1 MRYKRFEVPPKA
13 KTNRQQIIDTAFE
26 MVRENGVE
34 SLNARNLARRIG
46 CSTQPLFYNFST
58 MEGLLASVIYKANE
72 FYHSYIWQAMSE
84 SKYPPYK
91 ASGMAYI
98 QFSKDERNL
107 FNLLF
112 MRDRTNEKE
121 DVQNASF
128 EEIVSMLMANYD
140 LPHEEAQLFHLEMWS
155 VVHGIA
161 AMQATSFL
169 NLDADMASTCL
180 TNVFE
185 GLKLRLEL
193 RKKEQEKGEL
203 RGCRT

>member
-1 MRYKRFEVPPKA
+1 M
-13 KTNRQQIIDTAFE
+13 
-26 MVRENGVE
+26 
-34 SLNARNLARRIG
+34 
-46 CSTQPLFYNFST
+46 
-58 MEGLLASVIYKANE
+58 LASVIYKANE
-72 FYHSYIWQAMSE
+72 FYHSYVWQAMSE
-84 SKYPPYK
+84 TKYPPYK

-98 QFSKDERNL
+98 QFAKDERNI

-128 EEIVSMLMANYD
+128 EEIVSILMANYG

>member
-1 MRYKRFEVPPKA
+1 MPPKA

-26 MVRENGVE
+26 IVKENGVD
-34 SLNARNLARRIG
+34 SLNARTLARRIG

-58 MEGLLASVIYKANE
+58 MEELLESVIAKANE

-84 SKYPPYK
+84 AKFPPYK

-98 QFSKDERNL
+98 QFAKDERNL

-128 EEIVSMLMANYD
+128 EEIVSMLMTNYG
-140 LPHEEAQLFHLEMWS
+140 LTHEEAQLFHLEMWS

-161 AMQATSFL
+161 TMQATSFL

-193 RKKEQEKGEL
+193 RKKEQEKGE
-203 RGCRT
+203 

>member
-1 MRYKRFEVPPKA
+1 MPPKA

-26 MVRENGVE
+26 MVRENGANA
-34 SLNARNLARRIG
+34 LNARNLAHRIG

-58 MEGLLASVIYKANE
+58 MEELLESVIAKANE

-84 SKYPPYK
+84 AKFPPYK

-98 QFSKDERNL
+98 QFAKEERNL

-112 MRDRTNEKE
+112 MRDRTNEKV
-121 DVQNASF
+121 DIQNANF
-128 EEIVSMLMANYD
+128 EEIVSMLMTNYG
-140 LPHEEAQLFHLEMWS
+140 LSHEEAQLFHLEMWS

-169 NLDADMASTCL
+169 DLDAEMISTCL
-180 TNVFE
+180 TDVFE
-185 GLKLRLEL
+185 ALKLRLAQ
-193 RKKEQEKGEL
+193 RKKEQEKE
-203 RGCRT
+203 

>member
-1 MRYKRFEVPPKA
+1 MPPKA

-58 MEGLLASVIYKANE
+58 MEKLLASVIYKANE
-72 FYHSYIWQAMSE
+72 FYHSYVWQAMSE
-84 SKYPPYK
+84 TKYPPYK

-98 QFSKDERNL
+98 QFAKDERNI

-128 EEIVSMLMANYD
+128 EEIVSMLMTNYG

-161 AMQATSFL
+161 TMQATSFL

>member
-1 MRYKRFEVPPKA
+1 MHYKRFEVPPKA

-58 MEGLLASVIYKANE
+58 MEELLESVIAKANE

-84 SKYPPYK
+84 TKYPPYK

-98 QFSKDERNL
+98 QFAKDERNL

-128 EEIVSMLMANYD
+128 EEIVSMLMANYG

-193 RKKEQEKGEL
+193 RKKEQEKGE
-203 RGCRT
+203 

>member
-1 MRYKRFEVPPKA
+1 MPPKA

-58 MEGLLASVIYKANE
+58 MEELLASVIYKANE
-72 FYHSYIWQAMSE
+72 FYHSYTWQAMSE

-169 NLDADMASTCL
+169 NLDTEMISTCL
-180 TNVFE
+180 TDVFE
-185 GLKLRLEL
+185 ALKLRLAQK
-193 RKKEQEKGEL
+193 RAEQKQQ
-203 RGCRT
+203 

>member
-1 MRYKRFEVPPKA
+1 MPRNFLYTRDEIIQAALSLTREQGIGALTARALGHRLGTTAKPIFSQFASMEEVQCA
-13 KTNRQQIIDTAFE
+13 VRQE
-26 MVRENGVE
+26 
-34 SLNARNLARRIG
+34 ARR
-46 CSTQPLFYNFST
+46 TYETYLRT
-58 MEGLLASVIYKANE
+58 DM
-72 FYHSYIWQAMSE
+72 QAGH
-84 SKYPPYK
+84 YPPYK

-98 QFSKDERNL
+98 QFAKDERNI

-128 EEIVSMLMANYD
+128 EEIVSILMANYG

>member
-1 MRYKRFEVPPKA
+1 MRYKRFEVPPRA

-58 MEGLLASVIYKANE
+58 MEELLASVIYKANE

-84 SKYPPYK
+84 TKYPPYK

-98 QFSKDERNL
+98 QFAKDERNL

-128 EEIVSMLMANYD
+128 EEIVSMLMANYG
-140 LPHEEAQLFHLEMWS
+140 LPHEEAQLFHLEMWA

-161 AMQATSFL
+161 SMQATSFL
-169 NLDADMASTCL
+169 NLDAEMISTCL
-180 TNVFE
+180 TDVFE
-185 GLKLRLEL
+185 ALKLRLAQK
-193 RKKEQEKGEL
+193 RTEQKQQP
-203 RGCRT
+203 

>member
-1 MRYKRFEVPPKA
+1 MPPKA

-26 MVRENGVE
+26 IVKENGVD
-34 SLNARNLARRIG
+34 SLNARTLARRIG

-58 MEGLLASVIYKANE
+58 MEELLESVIAKANE

-84 SKYPPYK
+84 AKFPPYK

-98 QFSKDERNL
+98 QFAKEERNL

-112 MRDRTNEKE
+112 MRDRTNEKV
-121 DVQNASF
+121 DIQNANF
-128 EEIVSMLMANYD
+128 EEIVSMLMTNYG
-140 LPHEEAQLFHLEMWS
+140 LSHEEAQLFHLEMWS

-169 NLDADMASTCL
+169 DLDAEMISTCL
-180 TNVFE
+180 TDVFE
-185 GLKLRLEL
+185 ALKLRLAQ
-193 RKKEQEKGEL
+193 RKKEQEKE
-203 RGCRT
+203 

>member
-1 MRYKRFEVPPKA
+1 MPPKA

-26 MVRENGVE
+26 IVRENGANA
-34 SLNARNLARRIG
+34 LNARNLAHRIG

-58 MEGLLASVIYKANE
+58 MEELLESVIAKANE

-84 SKYPPYK
+84 AKFPPYK

-98 QFSKDERNL
+98 QFAKEERNL

-112 MRDRTNEKE
+112 MRDRTNEKV
-121 DVQNASF
+121 DIQNANF
-128 EEIVSMLMANYD
+128 EEIVSMLMTNYG
-140 LPHEEAQLFHLEMWS
+140 LSHEEAQLFHLEMWS

-169 NLDADMASTCL
+169 DLDAEMISTCL
-180 TNVFE
+180 TDVFE
-185 GLKLRLEL
+185 ALKLRLAQ
-193 RKKEQEKGEL
+193 RKKEQEKE
-203 RGCRT
+203 

>member
-58 MEGLLASVIYKANE
+58 MEELLASVIYKANE

-84 SKYPPYK
+84 AKYPPYK

-98 QFSKDERNL
+98 QFAKDERNL

-112 MRDRTNEKE
+112 MRDRTNEKV
-121 DVQNASF
+121 DVQNANF
-128 EEIVSMLMANYD
+128 EEIVSMLMTNYGLSHD
-140 LPHEEAQLFHLEMWS
+140 EAQFFHLEMWA

-193 RKKEQEKGEL
+193 RKKEQEKGE
-203 RGCRT
+203 

>member
-1 MRYKRFEVPPKA
+1 MPPKA

-58 MEGLLASVIYKANE
+58 MEELLTSVIYKANE
-72 FYHSYIWQAMSE
+72 FYHSYVWQAMSE
-84 SKYPPYK
+84 TKYPPYK

-98 QFSKDERNL
+98 QFAKDERNL

-128 EEIVSMLMANYD
+128 EEIVSMLMANYG

-193 RKKEQEKGEL
+193 RKKEQEKGE
-203 RGCRT
+203 

>member
-1 MRYKRFEVPPKA
+1 MPPKA

-26 MVRENGVE
+26 IVQESGVE
-34 SLNARNLARRIG
+34 ALNARTLARRIG

-58 MEGLLASVIYKANE
+58 MEELLESVIAKAND

-84 SKYPPYK
+84 AKYPPYK

-98 QFSKDERNL
+98 QFAKDERNL

-121 DVQNASF
+121 DVQNANF
-128 EEIVSMLMANYD
+128 EEIVSMLMTNYG
-140 LPHEEAQLFHLEMWS
+140 LSHEEAQLFHLEMWA

-161 AMQATSFL
+161 SMQATAFL
-169 NLDADMASTCL
+169 NLDTEMISACL
-180 TNVFE
+180 TDVFE
-185 GLKLRLEL
+185 ALKLRLKQ
-193 RKKEQEKGEL
+193 RRAEQKQQ
-203 RGCRT
+203 

>member
-1 MRYKRFEVPPKA
+1 MPPKA

-58 MEGLLASVIYKANE
+58 MEELLASVIYKANE
-72 FYHSYIWQAMSE
+72 FHHSYIWQAISE
-84 SKYPPYK
+84 TKYPPYK

-98 QFSKDERNL
+98 QFAKDERNL

-128 EEIVSMLMANYD
+128 EEIVSMLMTNYG
-140 LPHEEAQLFHLEMWS
+140 LTHEEAQLFHLEMWS

-193 RKKEQEKGEL
+193 RKKEQEKGE
-203 RGCRT
+203 